1 MICKKGYVGSLVFLL
16 LISWVYY
23 IIRIYTTTRQDECV
37 YLNSYLPLASCHCS
51 GCLLFK
57 LPATCTL
64 DKNTPF
70 AQHNGM
76 VEKLPDQKFK
86 FYHLLV
92 GPCHVFYRDNLQSIA
107 SIMLD
112 VAHEVA
118 PLIQNTLPD
127 ESEKYR
133 GVMVTVI
140 GFRLAFHVRILTF
153 FWQKLFHGEKDLFA
167 EPNEKL
173 VEESLVEKKQA
184 DALEKTVTLEEI
196 VCT

>member
-1 MICKKGYVGSLVFLL
+1 MYFIEITCKV
-16 LISWVYY
+16 
-23 IIRIYTTTRQDECV
+23 
-37 YLNSYLPLASCHCS
+37 
-51 GCLLFK
+51 
-57 LPATCTL
+57 
-64 DKNTPF
+64 
-70 AQHNGM
+70 
-76 VEKLPDQKFK
+76 
-86 FYHLLV
+86 
-92 GPCHVFYRDNLQSIA
+92 A

-133 GVMVTVI
+133 GVMVIVI

-153 FWQKLFHGEKDLFA
+153 YWQKLFHGEKDLFT
-167 EPNEKL
+167 EPNEKV
-173 VEESLVEKKQA
+173 VEESSAEKEQT